1 MSNGYVPRAGTK
13 RRIVYDLT
21 IRPGG
26 ATKHELNRATA
37 QQAYSF
43 VTDTRNIARLLGGT
57 AHASPEG
64 DGDARRFWITVP

>member
-1 MSNGYVPRAGTK
+1 MSTGYVPRAGTK

-21 IRPGG
+21 IRPRG
-26 ATKHELNRATA
+26 ATKSELNRATKQKA
-37 QQAYSF
+37 WSF
-43 VTDTRNIARLLGGT
+43 VTDTRTIARLLGGT